1 MGHVEEA
8 LLLEVQAVCLE
19 VDGALQDGHLQKVRV
34 GLLLSASHSG
44 MYVADAK
51 GFFEEQGIEI
61 ETTKGS

>member
-1 MGHVEEA
+1 M
-8 LLLEVQAVCLE
+8 
-19 VDGALQDGHLQKVRV
+19 